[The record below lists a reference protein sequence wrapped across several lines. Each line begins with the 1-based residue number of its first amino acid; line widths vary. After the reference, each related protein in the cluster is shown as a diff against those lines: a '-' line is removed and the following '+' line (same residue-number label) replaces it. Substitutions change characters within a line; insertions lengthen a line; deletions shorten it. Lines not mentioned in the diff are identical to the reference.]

1 MIKRN
6 NKKGFTIVELVI
18 VIAVIAILAAVL
30 IPTFAGIIKK
40 ANLSADEQAV
50 RQMNTALAM
59 YEAENGKPANLIT
72 AKKALDEALVNV
84 EGGLVP
90 VTQGYAFYWDKAN
103 NKVVLVGDSKDVKD
117 GWELLSN
124 NGLGTTIEISN
135 SSTAG
140 NDIKEA
146 IHNSSDAAPVIIT
159 LKEDVTSNV
168 QINALTGDAAV
179 IDLNGK
185 KLTITADGEKNP
197 LVYAYKGGKIEIKNG
212 TLVLSGNNDE
222 GIRNLESSLSLKN
235 VVIESTAKT
244 TVFVKGFS
252 DTSIVDCK
260 INGKGDWGIAT
271 NSTAAAA
278 DGARVTIENS
288 KISAVL
294 KPFFCSINA
303 NFVANNSTFTATG
316 SEGNAV
322 TLKDGTHEFNNCKF
336 VSPAD
341 GSAIYFVD
349 GAVGGYSGEVSAK
362 FNGCEHYNGE
372 TKVAKVAISH
382 GVLGAKATV
391 TIDGEYTITKKT
403 DGSTGSL
410 TINGTAIALN

>member
-40 ANLSADEQAV
+40 ANLSADQQAV

-59 YEAENGKPANLIT
+59 YEAENGKPANLIE
-72 AKKALDEALVNV
+72 AKKALDAALVNV

-90 VTQGYAFYWDKAN
+90 VTQGYAFYWDSN
-103 NKVVLVGDSKDVKD
+103 NNEIVLVGDSKDVKE

-124 NGLGTTIEISN
+124 NGLGTKVEMSN
-135 SSTAG
+135 SDTAG
-140 NDIKEA
+140 ADIKNA
-146 IHNSSDAAPVIIT
+146 IRSSSDASPVIIT
-159 LKEDVTSNV
+159 LKEDVTANG
-168 QINALTGDAAV
+168 QISGITGNAAV

-185 KLTITADGEKNP
+185 KLTITADNPTDP
-197 LVYAYKGGKIEIKNG
+197 LVYAWKGAKIEIKNG
-212 TLVLSGNNDE
+212 TLVFSGSNE
-222 GIRNLESSLSLKN
+222 LGIYNLESSLSLKN
-235 VVIESTAKT
+235 VVIESSTETA
-244 TVFVKGFS
+244 VMFKGFS

-260 INGKGDWGIAT
+260 INSTSPWGIAT
-271 NSTAAAA
+271 NSSDSTA

-288 KISAVL
+288 EVSATAM
-294 KPFFCSINA
+294 PFFCSINA
-303 NFVANNSTFTATG
+303 NVVVNNSTFTATA

-362 FNGCEHYNGE
+362 FNGCEYYNGA
-372 TKVAKVAISH
+372 TKVAEVAIGH
-382 GVLGAKATV
+382 GNLGAKATV
-391 TIDGEYTITKKT
+391 TIDGEYTVTKKA